1 MVLTAVLA
9 AEEVLGSGA
18 DWHPEISG
26 RAPRIRRAR
35 RRFMMREVSIGW
47 G

>member
-26 RAPRIRRAR
+26 RAPRSRRAR
-35 RRFMMREVSIGW
+35 RRFMMSEMSIGW